1 MSNHKENF
9 IRADP
14 VPTDAEI
21 ELAVERLRPNWTRGV
36 PRSRTGGTSHILQS
50 LAHGRSHAVVPGDK
64 TFAPSATVFLRRLP
78 FDPSPLGLNIEF
90 RDLIHGCFEQPGGAT
105 LLLQR
110 MPANKN
116 ISRHQLVTR
125 LTATTRPL

>member
-1 MSNHKENF
+1 MSNNKENF

-50 LAHGRSHAVVPGDK
+50 LAHGRAHAVVLEIKRSP
-64 TFAPSATVFLRRLP
+64 RRLP
-78 FDPSPLGLNIEF
+78 SSYADCHL
-90 RDLIHGCFEQPGGAT
+90 
-105 LLLQR
+105 
-110 MPANKN
+110 
-116 ISRHQLVTR
+116 
-125 LTATTRPL
+125 TRPHSASISSSVT

>member
-1 MSNHKENF
+1 MSNNKENF

-50 LAHGRSHAVVPGDK
+50 LAHGRSHAVVLEIKRSP
-64 TFAPSATVFLRRLP
+64 RRLP
-78 FDPSPLGLNIEF
+78 SSSADCHL
-90 RDLIHGCFEQPGGAT
+90 
-105 LLLQR
+105 
-110 MPANKN
+110 
-116 ISRHQLVTR
+116 
-125 LTATTRPL
+125 TRPHWASILSSVT

>member
-1 MSNHKENF
+1 MSNNKENF

-50 LAHGRSHAVVPGDK
+50 LAHGRSHAVVLEIKRSP
-64 TFAPSATVFLRRLP
+64 RRLP
-78 FDPSPLGLNIEF
+78 SSYADC
-90 RDLIHGCFEQPGGAT
+90 H
-105 LLLQR
+105 
-110 MPANKN
+110 
-116 ISRHQLVTR
+116 
-125 LTATTRPL
+125 

>member
-1 MSNHKENF
+1 MSNNKENF

-50 LAHGRSHAVVPGDK
+50 LAHGRSHAVVLEIKRSSLPKCHVRGDGESWSVSGL
-64 TFAPSATVFLRRLP
+64 SAA
-78 FDPSPLGLNIEF
+78 SSS
-90 RDLIHGCFEQPGGAT
+90 A
-105 LLLQR
+105 
-110 MPANKN
+110 A
-116 ISRHQLVTR
+116 
-125 LTATTRPL
+125 